1 MVDETGR
8 ERASDKASEDAEA
21 ESDTQ
26 ATQRFVPRSPLDDLR
41 APITTTPSDPVADA
55 SGAGDTDTIPLNNDE
70 IGTDEEE
77 QITEDPAPEVIS
89 LPANSDDLANEEP
102 LTAESRSVSFTGEE
116 PAPKTD
122 SGGAT
127 QWLNRLRAATT
138 NHQVSPP
145 EVEPPAPNIA
155 DGDEDSNPGEHGTP
169 ASAPAEP
176 TAGLAAEEDSQPN
189 PDEHTQPVITIRA
202 GDTGAETSTCPVCG
216 QETDALRFC
225 GYCGSPLGKA
235 RAAAQGTSRVDQL
248 WQRVRNLVDPPRN
261 VVSTWPHAITFSGG
275 ALLVMLSLLSNS
287 AGMALVIACAIV
299 PILILLT
306 LNQRDVFESESPLV
320 LAGVTIAGGVA
331 GIIVGWL
338 GKIVVTADWF
348 NTGVLNF
355 GAAGFGGKFA
365 EQAGSASILVWA
377 INGVLLPLVG
387 LAGMVAAPIALRRF
401 NTYRN
406 EVMDGAIL
414 TGAGA
419 AGFAIGSA
427 IIFWAPIFNHGGPSI
442 DVSDW
447 TLMIIGMAILRPV
460 VITLAG
466 AMLGAGIW
474 RYMMTPK
481 TGVLILPAVG
491 SIGGMILLYLGS
503 LWIQPSGGGIWPEA
517 LWLVLVGIAVFILY
531 RMVLAAAIEE
541 DRRALG
547 SDGTRLVCP
556 HCHRLT
562 LKGAFCSRCG
572 KPLPAEADIAPA
584 EPVSA

>member
-21 ESDTQ
+21 QSDTQ

-41 APITTTPSDPVADA
+41 APNTTAPSDPVADA
-55 SGAGDTDTIPLNNDE
+55 SGTGDTDTIPLHNEE
-70 IGTDEEE
+70 IGTGDEE
-77 QITEDPAPEVIS
+77 QIAADPAAEVIS
-89 LPANSDDLANEEP
+89 LPANSDDLAHAEP
-102 LTAESRSVSFTGEE
+102 ITEPRSVSLTGEE

-122 SGGAT
+122 GGGAT

-138 NHQVSPP
+138 AHQASTPA
-145 EVEPPAPNIA
+145 VEPTAP
-155 DGDEDSNPGEHGTP
+155 DTSDTDEYSTSGARKTP
-169 ASAPAEP
+169 ASAPAE
-176 TAGLAAEEDSQPN
+176 AEDESQPN

-202 GDTGAETSTCPVCG
+202 GDTGTETSICPVCG

-235 RAAAQGTSRVDQL
+235 RVAAQGTSRVDQL
-248 WQRVRNLVDPPRN
+248 WQRMRDLVDPPRH
-261 VVSTWPHAITFSGG
+261 VVSTWPHAITFGGG

-299 PILILLT
+299 PVLILLT

-320 LAGVTIAGGVA
+320 LAAVTIAGGVA

-338 GKIVVTADWF
+338 GKIVVAADWF
-348 NTGVLNF
+348 DTGVLNF

-387 LAGMVAAPIALRRF
+387 LAGMVAVPIALRRF

-427 IIFWAPIFNHGGPSI
+427 IIFWAPIFNHSGPSI

-447 TLMIIGMAILRPV
+447 TLTIIGMAILRPV
-460 VITLAG
+460 IITLAG

-481 TGVLILPAVG
+481 TSVLILPAAG

-531 RMVLAAAIEE
+531 RLVLAAAIDE

-547 SDGTRLVCP
+547 SDGTRIVCL

-562 LKGAFCSRCG
+562 LKGAYCSRCG
-572 KPLPAEADIAPA
+572 KPLPAEADIAPS

>member
-8 ERASDKASEDAEA
+8 EQASDKTNEDEKAQ
-21 ESDTQ
+21 SDTQ
-26 ATQRFVPRSPLDDLR
+26 ETQRFVPRSPLDDL
-41 APITTTPSDPVADA
+41 PV
-55 SGAGDTDTIPLNNDE
+55 TIPTPDPTPE
-70 IGTDEEE
+70 APAIGTDDTKTAPLPDAIDANDGE
-77 QITEDPAPEVIS
+77 QIAEDPPAGVIS
-89 LPANSDDLANEEP
+89 LPANSDDLANGESIAEP
-102 LTAESRSVSFTGEE
+102 RSVPFNERE
-116 PAPKTD
+116 AAPKTE
-122 SGGAT
+122 GGAT
-127 QWLNRLRAATT
+127 QWLNRLRAATAS
-138 NHQVSPP
+138 HQATPP
-145 EVEPPAPNIA
+145 VNEPAAPDTSA
-155 DGDEDSNPGEHGTP
+155 SDGFFNPGEHESP
-169 ASAPAEP
+169 AQASAESA
-176 TAGLAAEEDSQPN
+176 AGTELEDDSQPN
-189 PDEHTQPVITIRA
+189 QGGHHKPLITIRP

-216 QETDALRFC
+216 RETDALRFC
-225 GYCGSPLGKA
+225 GYCGAPLGKA
-235 RAAAQGTSRVDQL
+235 RVAAAGTSRVDRL
-248 WQRVRNLVDPPRN
+248 WQRVHDLLDPPRH
-261 VVSTWPHAITFSGG
+261 VVSTSPHAITVGGG
-275 ALLVMLSLLSNS
+275 ALLIMLSLLSNS
-287 AGMALVIACAIV
+287 AGLALVIACAIV

-338 GKIVVTADWF
+338 GKIIVTADWF
-348 NTGVLNF
+348 DAGVLNF

-365 EQAGSASILVWA
+365 EQAGSASILVWV

-427 IIFWAPIFNHGGPSI
+427 IVFWAPIFDRRGPSI

-460 VITLAG
+460 IITLAG

-481 TGVLILPAVG
+481 TSVLILPAVG

-503 LWIQPSGGGIWPEA
+503 LWIQQSGGGIWPEA
-517 LWLVLVGIAVFILY
+517 LWLVLVAIAVFILY
-531 RMVLAAAIEE
+531 RMVLAAAIDV

-547 SDGTRLVCP
+547 SDGTRIVCP
-556 HCHRLT
+556 HCHRMT

-572 KPLPAEADIAPA
+572 KPLPTEGDTASAESVPA
-584 EPVSA
+584 